1 MRYRLP
7 RGRAVRL
14 ASLDVSRLAFCVTCL
29 CAFLSPAFA
38 QLPLIYSR
46 STFNAASFMPAGIP
60 AGAIAQGSIFSVFG
74 ANLGPA
80 TPAGP
85 PGFPL
90 QDTLAGVTLNVIQGA
105 TTVQAIP
112 LFVSATQIN
121 AIMPS
126 NAPIGMASL
135 QVVVNNAH
143 SNKSPVRI
151 VNNALGIFTA
161 LGTGLGPGAIE
172 NFVSASSQPINTPTV
187 TAKNGQAVTL
197 YGTGLGP
204 VTGGDNVQP
213 PQGNLPTKVE
223 VFVGGMSANVL
234 YSGRSPC
241 CAGLDQVTFTVP
253 PNAPQGCWVPVYVRT
268 GGTTISNVVTMAI
281 APSNTCT
288 TDILPQVSS
297 VMLKGGRFGG
307 AILLRATTHQDV
319 GVLAPIDLTA
329 DYHVSTGLKG
339 TASPF
344 PFMPQTAFPPSGTC
358 TFYTLQ
364 GDMLDGQPLPSMIP
378 TGSALDLGA
387 PLSVTGPNGQ
397 KVLSFF
403 TFSGVRAGYLGGM
416 ISNNILPSSL
426 YLDPGAYSVTGFGG
440 LDVGPFTASFTAPQP
455 VAWTNRSQLNAI
467 DRTQPLTLNWT
478 GGAGQ
483 IIAIVGFGEDLPTNS
498 SAGFACIAPAGA
510 SSFTVPTDMLANLP
524 ATRPNPLQSKDV
536 IYLLSLPNATLQN
549 LNASGLDLGLSAFVD
564 INGKMVV
571 WQ

>member
-1 MRYRLP
+1 MRYRVPL
-7 RGRAVRL
+7 GRVVRF
-14 ASLDVSRLAFCVTCL
+14 ASLDVPRLSVCVACL
-29 CAFLSPAFA
+29 CAFLTPAFA

-46 STFNAASFMPAGIP
+46 STFNAASYMPAGIP
-60 AGAIAQGSIFSVFG
+60 AGAIAQGSIFTVFG
-74 ANLGPA
+74 ANLGPS
-80 TPAGP
+80 TPVGP
-85 PGFPL
+85 TPFPL
-90 QDTLAGVTLNVIQGA
+90 QTNLAGVALNVIQGA

-112 LFVSATQIN
+112 VFVSASQIN

-126 NAPIGMASL
+126 NAPIGTASL
-135 QVVVNNAH
+135 QVVYHNAR
-143 SNKSPVRI
+143 SNMSPVRI
-151 VNNALGIFTA
+151 ANNAMGIFTA

-172 NFVSASSQPINTPTV
+172 NFVTAANQPLNTPTV
-187 TAKNGQAVTL
+187 SAKLGQLATL

-204 VTGGDNVQP
+204 ITTPDNMAP
-213 PQGNLPTKVE
+213 LAGSLPTKVE
-223 VFVGGMSANVL
+223 VFVGGISAAVA

-241 CAGLDQVTFTVP
+241 CAGIDQVVFTVP
-253 PNAPQGCWVPVYVRT
+253 ANAPQGCWVPVYVRT
-268 GGTTISNVVTMAI
+268 AGTNISNVVTMAI

-288 TDILPQVSS
+288 TDILPQVTSL
-297 VMLKGGRFGG
+297 MLKGGKFGG

-319 GVLAPIDLTA
+319 GVLAPLDVTA
-329 DYHVSTGLKG
+329 DYHISTGFKG
-339 TASPF
+339 TTTPF

-358 TFYTLQ
+358 TAYTLQ

-378 TGSALDLGA
+378 IGSALDLGA

-397 KVLSFF
+397 RSLSFF
-403 TFSGVRAGYLGGM
+403 TFSGVRSGYLGGL

-426 YLDPGAYSVTGFGG
+426 FLDPGAYSLTGFGG

-467 DRTQPLTLNWT
+467 DRTQPLTLAWT
-478 GGAGQ
+478 GGPGQ
-483 IIAIVGFGEDLPTNS
+483 IVAIVGFGEDLPTNS

-510 SSFTVPTDMLANLP
+510 SSFTVPTDFLANLP
-524 ATRPNPLQSKDV
+524 ATRLNPLQSKDV

-549 LNASGLDLGLSAFVD
+549 LNASGLDLGLSAFIN